1 MRTLSKYIL
10 VLLLGAGASLSAAAK
25 TPPAPDQPR
34 TMDQVLDRVINN
46 EQHLYGQIRNY
57 QPLVET
63 YIQNLKPDK
72 DLGQVPAGDKYF
84 LGRAN
89 FSKGV
94 ALVPLNDTAG
104 KGKRVV
110 GSIGNF
116 FSFAMQFLPDGFL
129 QMIFIDTNGF
139 DKQHYK
145 FDYVRR
151 EFLGEVRC
159 LVFDVTPSEKNNHGR
174 FLGRIWVEDQDFHIV
189 RFNGAYEGNGHSSW
203 YFHFDSWRTN
213 VQPGMWM
220 PTFVYS
226 EEKDLHYA
234 LSKKLDFKAQTRLW
248 GYNLGNTSKEEEL
261 SKILIETP
269 VSDDTKTANDLSPI
283 QAQRSWDRQAEDNV
297 TDRLERIGL
306 MAPKGEVDK
315 VLETVVNN
323 LEVTNNVDVDPEV
336 RCRVLMTST
345 LESFTVGHTIVLS
358 RGLIDVLPDEA
369 SLATM
374 LAHELSHVVL
384 GHRIDSQYAFFD
396 QLLVED
402 KDTFRHFGFA
412 RTPEEESAANAKA
425 MQLLNNSPY
434 KNQLGNAG
442 LFLQALATRQKEIP
456 NLISGHL
463 GNRVPEINDL
473 KSSVPVDPKQNP
485 QKIAALPLGG
495 RVKIDPWNDKL
506 ELIKSKPVGTV
517 AEREKMPF
525 EVTPFMPYLIRYG
538 ADAGKPVAASAATPQ
553 EVKPGVPPDP
563 TKP

>member
-1 MRTLSKYIL
+1 MRTLSRYIL
-10 VLLLGAGASLSAAAK
+10 VLLWGVCTCLPAVANSTPAA
-25 TPPAPDQPR
+25 DQPR
-34 TMDQVLDRVINN
+34 TMDQVIDRVISN
-46 EQHLYGQIRNY
+46 EQRLYSQMRNFS
-57 QPLVET
+57 PLVET

-89 FSKGV
+89 FQKGV
-94 ALVPLNDTAG
+94 TLVPLNDTSS
-104 KGKRVV
+104 KGRRVV

-159 LVFDVTPSEKNNHGR
+159 LVFDVTPTDKNNHGR
-174 FLGRIWVEDQDFHIV
+174 FLGRIWVEDQDYHIV
-189 RFNGAYEGNGHSSW
+189 RFNGAYSGNGHSSW

-213 VQPGMWM
+213 VQPGMWL

-248 GYNLGNTSKEEEL
+248 GYNLGSSAKEEEL
-261 SKILIETP
+261 SKILVETP
-269 VSDDTKTANDLSPI
+269 MQDDTKAANDLSPI
-283 QAQRSWDRQAEDNV
+283 QAQRSWDRQAEDNI

-323 LEVTNNVDVDPEV
+323 LEVTNNIDVDPEV
-336 RCRVLMTST
+336 RCRVLLTST

-358 RGLIDVLPDEA
+358 RGLIDVMPDEA
-369 SLATM
+369 TLATM

-384 GHRIDSQYAFFD
+384 GHRVDSQYAFFD
-396 QLLVED
+396 QILVED
-402 KDTFRHFGFA
+402 RDTFRHFGFS
-412 RTPEEESAANAKA
+412 RTPEEEAAANAKA
-425 MQLLNNSPY
+425 IQILNNSPY

-442 LFLQALATRQKEIP
+442 LFLQALDSRQKEIP

-463 GNRVPEINDL
+463 GNRVPQINDL
-473 KSSVPVDPKQNP
+473 KSMAPVDPKQNP

-506 ELIKSKPVGTV
+506 ELMKSKPVGAV

-525 EVTPFMPYLIRYG
+525 EVTPFMPYLTRYG
-538 ADAGKPVAASAATPQ
+538 GDTKPVAASAAAPQ
-553 EVKPGVPPDP
+553 DVKPGEPPDP